1 MSEKNTS
8 STKPA
13 RPAGGHG
20 PGGHAGLVEKPKSFW
35 KTAIRLMRY
44 MSDRWV
50 GLAVVMIFAIAS
62 VIFQIR
68 TPKILGKATT
78 ELYKGI
84 MKGAAQQK
92 AGISQSG
99 YPINFEKIGQII
111 MIVLIM
117 YLASALFNFIQ
128 QYIMTRISQRTVY
141 KLRRS
146 FKGKMQKVPISYYDT
161 HSNGDIMSR
170 AVNDMDNI
178 ANTLQQN
185 LTQAV
190 TSTVTFVGTLWMML
204 TISWKLTLIA
214 LVTIPLSVVVVG
226 VIAPKSQKFFGTQQK
241 SLGLLNNQVEE
252 NYAGHV
258 VIKSFNKE
266 QDAIDDFEIQNNN
279 YYQSAW
285 KAQFISGIIMPL
297 MMFLNNIGYVFV
309 AIIGGI
315 DVANGNVSLGNIQ
328 AFLQYTQQ
336 FSQPISQMANL
347 LNTIPSTVASA
358 ERVFEVLDEEEMK
371 QTKSNLPAEPDSDNL
386 ISLQHV
392 QFGYADN
399 DLLMKD
405 YNLDV
410 KRGQQV
416 AIVGP
421 TGAGKTTIINLLE
434 RFYDIKGGSIKL
446 KGTDTRDLDREDL
459 RSHFAMV
466 LQDTWLFTG
475 TIFDNLKY
483 GREDASDEE
492 IYAAAKAAHVDS
504 FVRKLPD
511 GYQTVLNE
519 EASNISQGQRQLL
532 TIARAFVAN
541 PEILI
546 LDEATSSV
554 DTRTEVHI
562 QHAMERLL
570 KNRTS
575 FVVAHRL
582 STIQGADNII
592 VMNHGSVV
600 ETGTHEQL
608 MAQNGFYADLYNS
621 QFTGNISLD

>member
-178 ANTLQQN
+178 ANTLQQS

-347 LNTIPSTVASA
+347 LNTIQSTVASA